1 MRYRIQNHQKL
12 YEFTTD
18 LKFSIGAYSQR
29 YDGIP
34 RMKLVINFTEKA
46 IDENG
51 NEVYLQTDYFPFPY
65 YGTFTI
71 EVTNDGVWIYIDNE
85 SDFRL
90 IKEAIEKIGIEV
102 SPMWREN
109 S

>member
-1 MRYRIQNHQKL
+1 MKYVLQNTDKRF
-12 YEFTTD
+12 EFTTD

-51 NEVYLQTDYFPFPY
+51 NEVYLQTEYFPFPCFCSF
-65 YGTFTI
+65 TFEI
-71 EVTNDGVWIYIDNE
+71 EENEMWIGIDE
-85 SDFRL
+85 AADFRL
-90 IKEAIEKIGIEV
+90 LVEAVEKIGIEV
-102 SPMWREN
+102 KPI
-109 S
+109 